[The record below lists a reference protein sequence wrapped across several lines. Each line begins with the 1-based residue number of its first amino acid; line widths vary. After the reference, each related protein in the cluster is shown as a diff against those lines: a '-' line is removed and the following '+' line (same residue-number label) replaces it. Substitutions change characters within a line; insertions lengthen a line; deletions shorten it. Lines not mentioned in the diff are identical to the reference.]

1 MSDLHSECCGSQ
13 QQLHRNGI
21 APLIYLL
28 RAPANM
34 NDDRAFAFFTH
45 IKVTGKLTIGFAL
58 VLALTTLIAVTAWLS
73 LDRLSKSAAQFAQIS
88 ALERLTQELVFS
100 VQTYRHSIKEAD
112 RKAAENQLQRLQAEQ
127 NEMRKQLDAPEHIA
141 VANRLLALSEQYG
154 AAFKQLEDA
163 LQSRIQHTSQQ
174 GQFGGQVLDVFHKL
188 DRNLIDNNPFALELT
203 LELTREL
210 MGMQSDMLLGRQTLM
225 RYELQRDNP
234 DLQTQ
239 GQATMRTVLTR
250 LDNRSAYFNHREPL
264 LVTARDSMRAYLT
277 AYQGSAAAFIRED
290 KAMEDLRAAKD
301 NLFDTGRTLYEAL
314 LEQRL
319 EQTRFAKLTILFSA
333 LGAILLGLLVAR
345 IITGQIVR
353 PLQDALA
360 TTDRIAGGDLS
371 VRPLTPRG
379 DEFGMLERRVA
390 AMRDS
395 LRELIGNIGN
405 STNQIA
411 SAAEELSAVTLQ
423 TSEGAKRQMAE
434 TVQASQGMQEMTATV
449 QDVASNAEQAS
460 HAADNADRE
469 ALAANRLAE
478 QTLTQ
483 IQTLSEQVGRSM
495 AAMNHLQQESEKIGS
510 VLDVIKNVAE
520 QTNLLALNAAIEA
533 ARAGEAGRGFAVV
546 ADEVRGLA
554 QRTQQSTQEIES
566 LIAGLQ
572 TGTQAAVQTMQSSRE
587 LTDRTMELGQSTGTS
602 LATIAQ
608 MVSNIQAMNQ
618 QIATAAEQQA
628 SVANEISRGVV
639 RVRDI
644 SDQTATASEQTAAAS
659 HELAR
664 LGATLQAQIRRF
676 KL

>member
-1 MSDLHSECCGSQ
+1 
-13 QQLHRNGI
+13 
-21 APLIYLL
+21 
-28 RAPANM
+28 M
-34 NDDRAFAFFTH
+34 NDGRAFAFFTH

-58 VLALTTLIAVTAWLS
+58 VLALTTLIAITAWLS
-73 LDRLSKSAAQFAQIS
+73 LDRLSKSADQFGQI
-88 ALERLTQELVFS
+88 AILERLTQELVFT
-100 VQTYRHSIKEAD
+100 VQTYRQSIKETD
-112 RKAAENQLQRLQAEQ
+112 RKAAQNQLQRLQAEQ
-127 NEMRKQLDAPEHIA
+127 LEMRKHLDVPEHID
-141 VANRLLALSEQYG
+141 VANRLLALGEQYG
-154 AAFKQLEDA
+154 AAFTQLDEA

-174 GQFGGQVLDVFHKL
+174 ALSGGQVLGAFDKL
-188 DRNLIDNNPFALELT
+188 DRNLIDNNPFPLELT

-210 MGMQSDMLLGRQTLM
+210 MSMQSDMLLGRQTLM
-225 RYELQRDNP
+225 RYELQRDNH
-234 DLQTQ
+234 DLQRQ
-239 GQATMRTVLTR
+239 GLATMQSVLTR
-250 LDNRSAYFNHREPL
+250 LDNRSAYFNHQEPL
-264 LVTARDSMRAYLT
+264 LVTARDALRAYQT
-277 AYQGSAAAFIRED
+277 AYQGSAAAFTHED
-290 KAMEDLRAAKD
+290 KAMEDLRVAKD
-301 NLFDTGRTLYEAL
+301 NLFTTGRTLYEAL

-319 EQTRFAKLTILFSA
+319 DETRFAKLTILFTA

-345 IITGQIVR
+345 IITGQIVQ
-353 PLQDALA
+353 PLQLALE
-360 TTDRIAGGDLS
+360 TTDRIADGDLS
-371 VRPLTPRG
+371 MHPVSQRG
-379 DEFGMLERRVA
+379 DEFGALEQHVS

-434 TVQASQGMQEMTATV
+434 TAQASQGMQEMTATV

-469 ALAANRLAE
+469 ALAVNRLAE

-483 IQTLSEQVGRSM
+483 IHTLAEQVGRSM

-572 TGTQAAVQTMQSSRE
+572 AGTQAAVQTMQSSRE
-587 LTDRTMELGQSTGTS
+587 LTDRTVELGQNTGTS

-608 MVSNIQAMNQ
+608 MVSNMQAMNQ

-628 SVANEISRGVV
+628 SVANEISHGVV

>member
-1 MSDLHSECCGSQ
+1 
-13 QQLHRNGI
+13 
-21 APLIYLL
+21 
-28 RAPANM
+28 M
-34 NDDRAFAFFTH
+34 NDGRAFAFFTH

-58 VLALTTLIAVTAWLS
+58 VLALTTLIAITAWLS
-73 LDRLSKSAAQFAQIS
+73 LDRLSKSADQFGQI
-88 ALERLTQELVFS
+88 AILERLTQELVFT
-100 VQTYRHSIKEAD
+100 VQTYRQSIKETD
-112 RKAAENQLQRLQAEQ
+112 RKAAQNQLQRLQAEQ
-127 NEMRKQLDAPEHIA
+127 LEMRKHLDVPEHID
-141 VANRLLALSEQYG
+141 VANRLLALGEQYG
-154 AAFKQLEDA
+154 AAFTQLDEA

-174 GQFGGQVLDVFHKL
+174 ALSGGQVLGAFDKL
-188 DRNLIDNNPFALELT
+188 DRNLIENNPFPLELT

-210 MGMQSDMLLGRQTLM
+210 MSMQSDMLLGRQTLM
-225 RYELQRDNP
+225 RYELQRDNH
-234 DLQTQ
+234 DLQRQ
-239 GQATMRTVLTR
+239 GLATMQSVLTR
-250 LDNRSAYFNHREPL
+250 LDNRSAYFNHQEPL
-264 LVTARDSMRAYLT
+264 LVTARDALRAYQT
-277 AYQGSAAAFIRED
+277 AYQGSAAAFTHED
-290 KAMEDLRAAKD
+290 KAMEDLRVAKD
-301 NLFDTGRTLYEAL
+301 NLFATGRTLYEAL

-319 EQTRFAKLTILFSA
+319 DETRFAKLTILFTA
-333 LGAILLGLLVAR
+333 LGAILLGLLVAH
-345 IITGQIVR
+345 IITGQIVQ
-353 PLQDALA
+353 PLQLALETA
-360 TTDRIAGGDLS
+360 DRIADGDLS
-371 VRPLTPRG
+371 MHPVSQRG
-379 DEFGMLERRVA
+379 DEFGALEQHVA

-434 TVQASQGMQEMTATV
+434 TAQASQGMQEMTATV

-483 IQTLSEQVGRSM
+483 IHTLAEQVGRSM

-572 TGTQAAVQTMQSSRE
+572 AGTQAAVQTMQSSRE
-587 LTDRTMELGQSTGTS
+587 LTDRTVELGQNTGTS

-608 MVSNIQAMNQ
+608 MVSNMQAMNQ

-628 SVANEISRGVV
+628 SVANEISHGVV